1 MARANLELVGLTDFE
16 QHPIYHLSGGMQ
28 QRVGLARALT
38 SDPEILLM
46 DEPLGALDA
55 FTRETMQELILEVWD
70 RTHKVVFFIT
80 HSVEEALFMATR
92 LIVMSPRP
100 GRITHEYSLDFCKRF
115 IEQGEA
121 RKIKSDPDFIKMR
134 EEILSIIYGEELE
147 EVEA

>member
-1 MARANLELVGLTDFE
+1 
-16 QHPIYHLSGGMQ
+16 
-28 QRVGLARALT
+28 
-38 SDPEILLM
+38 
-46 DEPLGALDA
+46 
-55 FTRETMQELILEVWD
+55 
-70 RTHKVVFFIT
+70 
-80 HSVEEALFMATR
+80 MATR

-115 IEQGEA
+115 IAQGEA